1 MTLKS
6 RASVQC
12 LPDELPDPA
21 LSFNVL
27 IGISLFP
34 ELEHFFICLLGFLL
48 RTLSVLMF
56 CPFLDILPCRGG
68 GGVGFLHIF

>member
-1 MTLKS
+1 MTD
-6 RASVQC
+6 ASVQC
-12 LPDELPDPA
+12 LPDKLPDPS

-34 ELEHFFICLLGFLL
+34 ELEHFFICLLGFLI

-68 GGVGFLHIF
+68 GGGGVGFLHIF